1 MRGNGEESGFE
12 KFLRFNF
19 LAENASVFLSVYR
32 FSGDFPKT
40 EMCDLT
46 SQSR

>member
-1 MRGNGEESGFE
+1 MGGNGEESGCE

-19 LAENASVFLSVYR
+19 LAEDASVCLSVYR
-32 FSGDFPKT
+32 FSGDFPKA

-46 SQSR
+46 SQFR